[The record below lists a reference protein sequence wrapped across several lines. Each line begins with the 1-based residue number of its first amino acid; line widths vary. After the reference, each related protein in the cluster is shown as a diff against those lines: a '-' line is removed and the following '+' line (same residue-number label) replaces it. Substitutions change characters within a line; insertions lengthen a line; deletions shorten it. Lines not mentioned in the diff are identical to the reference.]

1 MLAKTNVCYAINT
14 MMFFNNFFFFN
25 RLIRIYQKLQRAIE
39 ALEYFTT
46 RGWNFDSTNVI
57 ALSQEL
63 RGIDQKVNF
72 ENIIFF
78 Y

>member
-1 MLAKTNVCYAINT
+1 MLAKTNVCYAINI
-14 MMFFNNFFFFN
+14 MMFLKIFFKN

-63 RGIDQKVNF
+63 RGIDQKVSF